1 MNNFEE
7 FLDEIEYELN
17 DGAGFSG
24 YKRKFTTDEY
34 ELIQAVI
41 DYIRNSAN
49 KIKLR

>member
-17 DGAGFSG
+17 DGAGFSS

-41 DYIRNSAN
+41 DYIRDHA
-49 KIKLR
+49 KRYHE